1 MAAPALQLFESVLL
15 EPRRFGVFADGAPL
29 GIIEPR
35 RIDCG
40 DFDPSFKPRAVDPSR
55 WLKDLVNDFREV
67 HAYFLGFEI
76 TLVTAL
82 LPSVDE
88 TSQSLRENTGEFSSR
103 CETLRG

>member
-1 MAAPALQLFESVLL
+1 VLQPEGHFAEIML
-15 EPRRFGVFADGAPL
+15 EPQGFGVCTDGAPL
-29 GIIEPR
+29 GLIEPR

-40 DFDPSFKPRAVDPSR
+40 DVDQNFKPRAVDPNK

-67 HAYFLGFEI
+67 RDVSRGVEI
-76 TLVTAL
+76 TPVTAL

-88 TSQSLRENTGEFSSR
+88 TSQSMRENAGEFSSR